1 MVYGSPFLLVYKLL
15 YPRSPAWRHCEPYTI
30 NIPVEMSSVS
40 VRVREYSVPPPK
52 PNICKTVYT
61 YINKSHMEKK
71 YGLKSN
77 IDVINNIVNLLLTK
91 SETFKIMNL
100 FSEVIKTI

>member
-1 MVYGSPFLLVYKLL
+1 
-15 YPRSPAWRHCEPYTI
+15 
-30 NIPVEMSSVS
+30 
-40 VRVREYSVPPPK
+40 
-52 PNICKTVYT
+52 
-61 YINKSHMEKK
+61 MEKK

-77 IDVINNIVNLLLTK
+77 IDVINKIVNLLLTK

>member
-1 MVYGSPFLLVYKLL
+1 
-15 YPRSPAWRHCEPYTI
+15 
-30 NIPVEMSSVS
+30 
-40 VRVREYSVPPPK
+40 
-52 PNICKTVYT
+52 
-61 YINKSHMEKK
+61 MEKK

>member
-1 MVYGSPFLLVYKLL
+1 
-15 YPRSPAWRHCEPYTI
+15 
-30 NIPVEMSSVS
+30 
-40 VRVREYSVPPPK
+40 
-52 PNICKTVYT
+52 
-61 YINKSHMEKK
+61 MEKK

-77 IDVINNIVNLLLTK
+77 IDVINNIVNPLLTK